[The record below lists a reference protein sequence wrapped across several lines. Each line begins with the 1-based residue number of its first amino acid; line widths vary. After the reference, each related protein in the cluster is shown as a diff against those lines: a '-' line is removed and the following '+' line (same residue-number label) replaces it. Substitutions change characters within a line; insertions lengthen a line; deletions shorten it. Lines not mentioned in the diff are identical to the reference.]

1 MPTKVNEVLS
11 NVSQTLDAI
20 ARPDDIKEI
29 IDNFPK
35 QVNFD
40 NIYYISVILI
50 RDNVV
55 TFKGQYT
62 K

>member
-29 IDNFPK
+29 IVNFPK
-35 QVNFD
+35 QVNLTIF
-40 NIYYISVILI
+40 
-50 RDNVV
+50 
-55 TFKGQYT
+55 TT
-62 K
+62 